1 MVIPCWYNLN
11 VYEMPPL
18 IVGFI
23 SDLISIVRIESAAS
37 KIGYQTQWIEKVD
50 QVALLNPPAPRR
62 EPVDGVMGSGE
73 ALLDLL
79 SHWHPALILFDLSNG
94 LIPWRDWIALIKS
107 DSATRRYSLL
117 CFGPHTDGEAFRK
130 AREAGAD
137 AVVARSR
144 FFSGLPGILAEHA
157 RLIDYAAL
165 EHTCSQPLSA
175 LAIQGFELFNRGE
188 FFEAHE
194 VLEEAWNADQT
205 PGRELYRS
213 VLQVAVA
220 YLQIQRG
227 NYPGAV
233 KMFRRVRQ
241 WIDPLPDLC
250 RGVQVERLRQDA
262 DRVRRRL
269 LELGPEDIQAFEP
282 DLFQPVLYDAAQ

>member
-1 MVIPCWYNLN
+1 M
-11 VYEMPPL
+11 
-18 IVGFI
+18 
-23 SDLISIVRIESAAS
+23 VRIASAAN
-37 KIGYQTQWIEKVD
+37 KIGYQVRWIEAAGQIAPLDPTRPRGPSVD
-50 QVALLNPPAPRR
+50 DQIDSP
-62 EPVDGVMGSGE
+62 E
-73 ALLDLL
+73 ALLDTL
-79 SHWHPALILFDLSNG
+79 SRWHPALIVFDLGNG
-94 LIPWRDWIALIKS
+94 QAPWRDWIALIKS
-107 DSATRRYSLL
+107 DSATRRCPVL
-117 CFGPHTDGEAFRK
+117 CFGSHTDGEALRK
-130 AREAGAD
+130 ARAAGAD
-137 AVVARSR
+137 AVTARSS
-144 FFSGLPGILAEHA
+144 FFANLPGILDKYA
-157 RLIDYAAL
+157 RSIDYAAL
-165 EHTCSQPLSA
+165 EHTCGQPLSA

-241 WIDPLPDLC
+241 WIDPLPDVC

-262 DRVRRRL
+262 ERVRQRL
-269 LELGPEDIQAFEP
+269 LELGPEAIQTFEP
-282 DLFQPVLYDAAQ
+282 DFFQPLFYEAAQ

>member
-1 MVIPCWYNLN
+1 M
-11 VYEMPPL
+11 
-18 IVGFI
+18 
-23 SDLISIVRIESAAS
+23 SIVRIESAAN
-37 KIGYQTQWIEKVD
+37 KIGYQIRWIENSGQIVPLD
-50 QVALLNPPAPRR
+50 PPALRR
-62 EPVDGVMGSGE
+62 QSADNLVGSAE
-73 ALLDLL
+73 ALLDTL
-79 SHWHPALILFDLSNG
+79 SRWHPALIVFDLGNG
-94 LIPWRDWIALIKS
+94 QVPWRDWIALIKS
-107 DSATRRYSLL
+107 DSATRRCPVI
-117 CFGPHTDGEAFRK
+117 CFGSHTDGEALRK
-130 AREAGAD
+130 AHEAGAN
-137 AVVARSR
+137 AVIARSR
-144 FFSGLPGILAEHA
+144 FFSSLPGILDEYA
-157 RLIDYAAL
+157 RSVDYAAL
-165 EHTCSQPLSA
+165 EHACSQPLSA

-262 DRVRRRL
+262 DRARLRL

-282 DLFQPVLYDAAQ
+282 DLFQPVFYNAAQ